1 MIVVVTILA
10 PDAGVAHAAPWRGGG
25 VAVVGVDP
33 DDTGLDAA
41 RHAVRL
47 GHVARPDRR
56 ALPATKPVAVL
67 ASKGRKQ
74 PSDTGSEPTNK
85 IQMAQLD

>member
-10 PDAGVAHAAPWRGGG
+10 PDAGVAHAAPWGGGG

-41 RHAVRL
+41 RDAVRL
-47 GHVARPDRR
+47 GHVARPDRC

-67 ASKGRKQ
+67 ASKGRTQ
-74 PSDTGSEPTNK
+74 PSDTWSQPTNK
-85 IQMAQLD
+85 IQMAQL

>member
-33 DDTGLDAA
+33 DHAGLDAA
-41 RHAVRL
+41 RDAVRL

>member
-10 PDAGVAHAAPWRGGG
+10 ADAGVAHAAPRGGGG

-41 RHAVRL
+41 RDAVRL

-85 IQMAQLD
+85 IHMAQL